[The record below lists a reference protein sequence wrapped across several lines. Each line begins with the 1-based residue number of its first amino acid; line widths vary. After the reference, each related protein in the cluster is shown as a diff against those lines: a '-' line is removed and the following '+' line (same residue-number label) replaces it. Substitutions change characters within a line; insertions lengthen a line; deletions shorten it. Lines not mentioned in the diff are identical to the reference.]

1 MRSLIAVVVTAVGY
15 GIIALATPPIA
26 AADECPAGFYWSKAH
41 GNCVER
47 PDNNPVGA
55 VALCGDGKY
64 SHSESRSGTCS
75 SNGGVSQ
82 WCPCGGAPSLASVP
96 AVGATAEDDDYVS
109 LAVSLATGLPGGWGT
124 AGSQDKANQI
134 AVAQCNA
141 FTGGACE
148 AVAGMHNGC
157 ASVAIDPDTGRF
169 QGGYGSDTT
178 ASNTD
183 ALTKLDSASGVIVAS
198 HCSS

>member
-1 MRSLIAVVVTAVGY
+1 MRSIIAVAIIAVGY
-15 GIIALATPPIA
+15 GTIAVAAPPIA
-26 AADECPAGFYWSKAH
+26 AANECPPGFYWSKAH
-41 GNCVER
+41 STCVER

-55 VALCGDGKY
+55 VALCGDGNY

-75 SNGGVSQ
+75 DNDGIRQ
-82 WCPCGGAPSLASVP
+82 WCPCGGAPSLASAP
-96 AVGATAEDDDYVS
+96 AAGAAPDDDDYVS
-109 LAVSLATGLPGGWGT
+109 LAVSLVTGLPAGWGT

-134 AVAQCNA
+134 AVDQCNA
-141 FTGGACE
+141 STGGVCE

-157 ASVAIDPDTGRF
+157 ASVAIDPDAGRF

-178 ASNTD
+178 ASNAD
-183 ALTKLDSASGVIVAS
+183 ALTELDSPSGVIAAS